1 MELRI
6 GVQHSPHEITIES
19 ELSAEELADQVTAAV
34 ADSSLLRIEG
44 PNGRVVMV
52 PGAKISY
59 VEYSLEGPRRVGFL
73 G

>member
-6 GVQHSPHEITIES
+6 GVQHSPREITVET
-19 ELSAEELADQVTAAV
+19 ELSADELSTQIASAV
-34 ADSSLLRIEG
+34 ADSSLLRIDG

-59 VEYSLEGPRRVGFL
+59 VEFSTEEPRRVGFL